1 MLSRLLEV
9 KGLEVRFQRD
19 EDTVYAVNGIDFE
32 IRGQEV
38 LGVVG
43 ESGCG
48 KSVTGYSILGL
59 VPSQGGEVVSGSILF
74 HQNGNTHDLAKLPP
88 KGDSIRRIR
97 GKEIGMIFQEP
108 MRSLSPVYTV
118 GELIGE
124 GIRLHMGLDK
134 KAARQQAVE
143 LLSKVQIADPE
154 QRIDSY
160 PHQLSGGMRQRVM
173 IAIALSCNP
182 KLLIADEPTTSL
194 DVTIEGQILELLRS
208 LQTEYHMSIMFISH
222 DLGVIAEMADRVMVM
237 YLGRIMEKTDVK
249 TLYADALHPYTQALL
264 RSNPALVPAPK
275 SRLTVIS
282 GSVPEAIIEIV
293 GCPFAPRCDSVME
306 KCTSKRPSA
315 CEPRE
320 NHTVECW
327 LYG

>member
-1 MLSRLLEV
+1 MTDKLLEV
-9 KGLEVRFQRD
+9 RGLEVRFQRD

-32 IRGQEV
+32 IRSREV

-59 VPSQGGEVVSGSILF
+59 VPSQGGRLAEGTIQY
-74 HQNGNTHDLAKLPP
+74 HRNGDIVDLAQLPP
-88 KGDSIRRIR
+88 KGKEIQRIR
-97 GKEIGMIFQEP
+97 GREISMIFQEP
-108 MRSLSPVYTV
+108 MRSLSPVYTA

-124 GIRLHMGLDK
+124 GVRLHLGLNKD
-134 KAARQQAVE
+134 AARE
-143 LLSKVQIADPE
+143 LAIDLLRKVQIADPE
-154 QRIDSY
+154 QRVDAY

-194 DVTIEGQILELLRS
+194 DVTIEGQILALLRD
-208 LQTEYHMSIMFISH
+208 LQSEYHMSIMFISH

-249 TLYADALHPYTQALL
+249 TLFADALHPYTQALL

-275 SRLTVIS
+275 SKLNVIR
-282 GSVPEAIIEIV
+282 GSVPEAIVEV
-293 GCPFAPRCDSVME
+293 AGCPFAPRCDSAIE
-306 KCTSKRPSA
+306 KCSHERPPV
-315 CEPRE
+315 CEPCKD
-320 NHTVECW
+320 HAVECW
-327 LYG
+327 LYV